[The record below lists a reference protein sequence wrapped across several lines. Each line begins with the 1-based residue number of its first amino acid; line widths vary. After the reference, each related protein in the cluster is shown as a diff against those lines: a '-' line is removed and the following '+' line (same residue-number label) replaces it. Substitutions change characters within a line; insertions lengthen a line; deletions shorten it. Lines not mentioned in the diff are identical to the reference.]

1 MEKFIGIKEASEVLG
16 VRPGTIYFWKFKG
29 LVPCYKLPTG
39 SKGKLV
45 FKLSELLNFVN
56 KGKISPNG
64 ENL

>member
-1 MEKFIGIKEASEVLG
+1 MEKFIGIKEASELLG

-45 FKLSELLNFVN
+45 FKSSELLNFVN
-56 KGKISPNG
+56 KGKISPDG
-64 ENL
+64 KNL

>member
-1 MEKFIGIKEASEVLG
+1 MEKFIGIKEASELLG

-45 FKLSELLNFVN
+45 FKPSELLNFVN
-56 KGKISPNG
+56 KGKISPDG
-64 ENL
+64 KNL